1 MNKQHKMTLS
11 QCDFY
16 HLLFFGNMILYHLKS
31 ILFTVD
37 PWWVHNPLSSG
48 VIWEHIYITQQIYEP
63 PEMTYDEPVCGE
75 VMVCNK
81 RSVPLN

>member
-1 MNKQHKMTLS
+1 MLMMKMTIWICEHFNAPTTMNKQHKMTLS

-37 PWWVHNPLSSG
+37 P
-48 VIWEHIYITQQIYEP
+48 
-63 PEMTYDEPVCGE
+63 
-75 VMVCNK
+75 
-81 RSVPLN
+81 